1 MLEPQLCGC
10 AVFVRALDRGP
21 DWRALWLPTMGRSPA
36 LPRTSKTES
45 PRKFASKPP
54 LANLSNSGDLSSTS
68 RDEKDEKKGG
78 EDNDEKKDKS
88 GKDNDNKDKKGHAI
102 FTDPIVSNHP

>member
-1 MLEPQLCGC
+1 M
-10 AVFVRALDRGP
+10 
-21 DWRALWLPTMGRSPA
+21 
-36 LPRTSKTES
+36 
-45 PRKFASKPP
+45 
-54 LANLSNSGDLSSTS
+54 ANLSNSGDLSSTS

-88 GKDNDNKDKKGHAI
+88 GKDNGNKDKKGHAI